1 MQISVQTNTVRVK
14 AMVSPSDQNVNG
26 ALSIKFRSP
35 GLSNLRP
42 PLWGGPALGSRL
54 KIQDTPTVYDNV
66 S

>member
-42 PLWGGPALGSRL
+42 RFGEAPLWGR
-54 KIQDTPTVYDNV
+54 V
-66 S
+66 